1 MHEIQVEI
9 VCPQILQGLINR
21 SLDILRGV
29 MRVPQF
35 AGEPDVG
42 SGDAAPADAFA
53 NLSLVEI
60 DGRTV
65 EAVLRVNA

>member
-1 MHEIQVEI
+1 MHEIQVEV
-9 VCPQILQGLINR
+9 VCTQILQGLING
-21 SLDILRGV
+21 SLDILGCV

-35 AGEPDVG
+35 AGEPDIG
-42 SGDAAPADAFA
+42 SGDAAPTNAFA
-53 NLSLVEI
+53 NFSFVEI